1 MAFDRNCDAF
11 KVNLFNSLKSKS
23 LVGWALIQNCWGAL
37 EIATKQMKILE
48 LNIWEFYKNKAPHHK
63 QRMLNSCFVS
73 LLYFLSIISALHW
86 SIRHA
91 GYKQKY
97 IQKTAESYCSHFYS
111 LLLWGWRW
119 VLVTT
124 TWFLRP
130 RCPALNSSSFN
141 GVQSSQ

>member
-1 MAFDRNCDAF
+1 
-11 KVNLFNSLKSKS
+11 
-23 LVGWALIQNCWGAL
+23 
-37 EIATKQMKILE
+37 MKILE

-97 IQKTAESYCSHFYS
+97 IQKLQNRTARIFTPSSYEADAGY
-111 LLLWGWRW
+111 LLQQLG
-119 VLVTT
+119 
-124 TWFLRP
+124 
-130 RCPALNSSSFN
+130 S
-141 GVQSSQ
+141 